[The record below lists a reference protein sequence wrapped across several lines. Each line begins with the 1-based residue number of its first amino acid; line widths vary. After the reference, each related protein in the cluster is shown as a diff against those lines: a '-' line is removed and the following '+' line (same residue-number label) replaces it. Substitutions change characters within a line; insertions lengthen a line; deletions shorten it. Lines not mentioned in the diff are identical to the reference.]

1 MAISTVF
8 AVRENSKMTAFA
20 TLNCN
25 GSTKLFA
32 PIIIRPAGRQV
43 ADFRK
48 DNPKACKAIF
58 ERITN
63 QGKSRKL
70 ALIAV
75 CNKLLKQAFA
85 IANSGV
91 EYNENYRS
99 KLVIIN

>member
-1 MAISTVF
+1 MCSF
-8 AVRENSKMTAFA
+8 TAFKH
-20 TLNCN
+20 N
-25 GSTKLFA
+25 
-32 PIIIRPAGRQV
+32 
-43 ADFRK
+43 
-48 DNPKACKAIF
+48 KACKAIF

-85 IANSGV
+85 IAKSGV

-99 KLVIIN
+99 KLVVKI